1 MFVNILGTKNRRVCM
16 RILIKNA
23 NVISMEEKRPKLEEN
38 TDILIEDTRIKKIEK
53 EINEN
58 ADKVIQASGKIV
70 MPGLI
75 NTHAHVPMSIF
86 RETVDGYITQDWL
99 EKKIWPMED
108 KMTKEDIYY
117 ASLLS
122 FVEMIKTGTTTIN
135 DMYFMTEEI
144 INAAI
149 EAGVRM
155 QTTRTLMDMTGDGD
169 TRIEELK
176 ELLNLYQE
184 KQDNITFNIGI
195 HGFYTTNDEYL
206 KKCVHLAKEYH
217 LPIHIHFCENDQEAE
232 DIKNQYQVQSPVEL
246 IKRYFKGMHVILAH
260 AVKLTKQEIEELS
273 KENISIA
280 HCPVS
285 NLKLGCGTS
294 DITSMEEN
302 GITVSLGTDGQGSGS
317 NLDLFETM
325 KFTALLQKGI
335 TKDPT
340 KLPAYEVLKMAT
352 INGAK
357 ALGLDAV
364 GSLEEGKKADIII
377 LNVEEAVSQPVNNI
391 FSEIVYNIKGTNVET
406 TIINGKILM
415 ENRKIKKIDEKSIY
429 EECNRI
435 ICRIQN

>member
-1 MFVNILGTKNRRVCM
+1 
-16 RILIKNA
+16 
-23 NVISMEEKRPKLEEN
+23 
-38 TDILIEDTRIKKIEK
+38 
-53 EINEN
+53 
-58 ADKVIQASGKIV
+58 

-144 INAAI
+144 MKAAV
-149 EAGVRM
+149 EAGVRI
-155 QTTRTLMDMTGDGD
+155 QTTRTLMDVTGDGE
-169 TRIEELK
+169 TRIEDLEKLLK
-176 ELLNLYQE
+176 EYQGKYE
-184 KQDNITFNIGI
+184 NITFNIGI
-195 HGFYTTNDEYL
+195 HGFYTTNDEYV
-206 KKCVHLAKEYH
+206 KKCVNLAKQYH
-217 LPIHIHFCENDQEAE
+217 LPVHIHFCENKKESE
-232 DIKNQYQVQSPVEL
+232 DIKEQYSVKSPVEL

-260 AVKLTKQEIEELS
+260 SVALTKEEISELADEGIFVS
-273 KENISIA
+273 

-285 NLKLGCGTS
+285 NLKLGCGVA
-294 DITSMEEN
+294 DITTMREK

-335 TKDPT
+335 WEDPT

-352 INGAK
+352 ISGAK
-357 ALGLDAV
+357 ALRLQEKI
-364 GSLEEGKKADIII
+364 GSIEEGKKADIII
-377 LNVEEAVSQPVNNI
+377 VNMEEVTQKPMNNI
-391 FSEIVYNIKGTNVET
+391 FAEIVYNIKGTNVET

-415 ENRKIKKIDEKSIY
+415 ENRKIEKIDEKSIY